1 MASRTGVPADAWAI
15 DHRAHLHAPAAAR
28 EAGVTQ
34 VVLLSGQVARVQR
47 GKPFLVFG
55 DGRLTACKP
64 ISDDDLAA
72 YLVDC
77 LAGPH
82 RALLR
87 YGATESMRVRHPDTG
102 HCDAAATPCT
112 GTQTL
117 RDHCARLI
125 SGAAVAERGA
135 HAVF

>member
-1 MASRTGVPADAWAI
+1 MTDPAALARHGFCGERFDALVSCMASRTGVPADAWAI

-87 YGATESMRVRHPDTG
+87 DCATALRRH
-102 HCDAAATPCT
+102 
-112 GTQTL
+112 
-117 RDHCARLI
+117 
-125 SGAAVAERGA
+125 
-135 HAVF
+135 